1 MFSSVSVPAELSN
14 QRFDKVVAELTPD
27 LSRSKIKQLILLGK
41 VLLNGEVTPPK
52 QKVETGD
59 EIEIFYTRQIETA
72 WQPEKIAFEIIE
84 ETEDFVVVNK
94 PANLVIH
101 PEGESKMELWQM
113 VFYSNFQS

>member
-84 ETEDFVVVNK
+84 ETEDFVVVN
-94 PANLVIH
+94 LSLIH
-101 PEGESKMELWQM
+101 I
-113 VFYSNFQS
+113 

>member
-52 QKVETGD
+52 QKVETCLLYTSPSPRD
-59 EIEIFYTRQIETA
+59 E
-72 WQPEKIAFEIIE
+72 
-84 ETEDFVVVNK
+84 
-94 PANLVIH
+94 L
-101 PEGESKMELWQM
+101 
-113 VFYSNFQS
+113 